1 VLDAAIAGYRAAVS
15 LVSRVSM
22 VLVSFALAMLCLCVV
37 NFLAQIA
44 MIFLDVVTRLDSSSA
59 AILALWFVTGV
70 FTTIF
75 AVGELDRPPG
85 NGFFRA
91 TVVCALAIIALGIA
105 IVFAA
110 TGRHGGDPLEFSLMF
125 TNVWVVIAH
134 FLGAGAMAL
143 VLRLACA
150 PAPGNTSEAD
160 DPATR

>member
-1 VLDAAIAGYRAAVS
+1 MS
-15 LVSRVSM
+15 LLSRVAR

-37 NFLAQIA
+37 NFLAQIV

-91 TVVCALAIIALGIA
+91 TVVGVLAIVALGIA
-105 IVFAA
+105 IAFAA

-134 FLGAGAMAL
+134 FFGVGAMAL
-143 VLRLACA
+143 VLRLACDR
-150 PAPGNTSEAD
+150 GDGRDS
-160 DPATR
+160 